1 MKMMKRIGAI
11 LITIAMLASFS
22 VCAFANTGAKVQITD
37 VTATYLDDED
47 TSKDGVYTVTV
58 DYTVEGA
65 TDDTQVT
72 MLAYIFDGRTA
83 DLGDKTADEYDAEKQ
98 DANYATF
105 IEGAARAIDQ
115 QSYTGSMTFKL
126 LKAAPDGAVSDKA
139 AATTD
144 YLLVKVGTDQTGV
157 SSQAYFVNLAEA
169 RDENAED
176 EATTYTITY
185 LPGDAEGD
193 AVEETFTVG
202 EDYVLAENPFT
213 APDGYEFAGWSIGG
227 TIFEEGTAYIAEGD
241 TEVIAT
247 WREIQQGGD
256 DIGGGDIENPAT
268 YTITYVAGDGTGE
281 DVAETFTE
289 GAAYVLPEC
298 TFTAPEGKVFAG
310 WDIDGTVY
318 PAGTTYA
325 DFTADT
331 TVTAT
336 WAEDTQGG
344 GGTTGETHV
353 YGEVTGEGRVTD
365 MDWTIILNH
374 ISEIGEPNAAL
385 SDVNSW
391 QYKAAAGVSGDT
403 RLTDMDWTI
412 ILNHIS
418 EIGEPSTIVGTE
430 FTH

>member
-65 TDDTQVT
+65 TADTQVT

-126 LKAAPDGAVSDKA
+126 LKAAPGGAVSDKA

-193 AVEETFTVG
+193 AVEEPFTVG

-227 TIFEEGTAYIAEGD
+227 TIFEEGTAYIAKGD

-247 WREIQQGGD
+247 WREIRQGGD
-256 DIGGGDIENPAT
+256 DQEET
-268 YTITYVAGDGTGE
+268 YTVTYKANGGVGE
-281 DVAETFTE
+281 DVVIEN
-289 GAAYVLPEC
+289 V
-298 TFTAPEGKVFAG
+298 
-310 WDIDGTVY
+310 
-318 PAGTTYA
+318 PAGDYA
-325 DFTADT
+325 LVGNTSFNYDGFRFVGWKVNNEGETLNAGANITLDADT
-331 TVTAT
+331 VLYAQ
-336 WAEDTQGG
+336 WEEQSQGG
-344 GGTTGETHV
+344 GGTG
-353 YGEVTGEGRVTD
+353 D
-365 MDWTIILNH
+365 DD
-374 ISEIGEPNAAL
+374 EPT
-385 SDVNSW
+385 
-391 QYKAAAGVSGDT
+391 T
-403 RLTDMDWTI
+403 RLLGDANGDGNVNGGDWQLIRAWLKGNGTDAYNADMEDANSETYRASDANADTTVNGGDWQLI
-412 ILNHIS
+412 RAWLKGNANNDSIGNVLN
-418 EIGEPSTIVGTE
+418 
-430 FTH
+430 

>member
-193 AVEETFTVG
+193 AVEEPFTVG

-256 DIGGGDIENPAT
+256 DQEETYTVTYKANGGVGDDVVIENVP
-268 YTITYVAGDGTGE
+268 AGDYALVGNTSFNYDGFRFVGWKVNNEGE
-281 DVAETFTE
+281 TLNA
-289 GAAYVLPEC
+289 GANITL
-298 TFTAPEGKVFAG
+298 
-310 WDIDGTVY
+310 D
-318 PAGTTYA
+318 
-325 DFTADT
+325 ADT
-331 TVTAT
+331 VLYAQ
-336 WAEDTQGG
+336 WVEQSQGG
-344 GGTTGETHV
+344 GTGDDQIELGDVDGDGSVGFEDAVAVKEYYLWHV
-353 YGEVTGEGRVTD
+353 ELAHPEVADVDGVDG
-365 MDWTIILNH
+365 
-374 ISEIGEPNAAL
+374 IGFEDAVAIKENYL
-385 SDVNSW
+385 W
-391 QYKAAAGVSGDT
+391 QVPFPASG
-403 RLTDMDWTI
+403 
-412 ILNHIS
+412 N
-418 EIGEPSTIVGTE
+418 
-430 FTH
+430 